1 MTKLVLQQSH
11 AFDWFK
17 DEVDRARARTGVT
30 LADETTLYIAQMLA
44 DRVRADRPGP
54 EETTLAEMHGKA
66 ATAPPGAQA
75 RLYRELGDRSLTA
88 LGLFRPYVERK
99 AVGPAYYA
107 DMGSA
112 AYARADDVFKRWFGD
127 AFGVVFV
134 ELARK
139 FQACVE
145 VLGAVRADPGDGP
158 LDLEALARR
167 LAVEED
173 PDPRIAALLLHKPG
187 VA

>member
-1 MTKLVLQQSH
+1 MTTVVLPHSH

-17 DEVDRARARTGVT
+17 DEVDRARSRTGVH

-44 DRVRADRPGP
+44 DRVRADRAASDD
-54 EETTLAEMHGKA
+54 TTLAEMHGLA
-66 ATAPPGAQA
+66 ANAAPGAQA

-99 AVGPAYYA
+99 TVGPAYYA
-107 DMGSA
+107 DMGAA

-127 AFGVVFV
+127 AFGVVFA

-139 FQACVE
+139 FLSCVE
-145 VLGAVRADPGDGP
+145 LLDAVRADRRRRS
-158 LDLEALARR
+158 LDLADLARG
-167 LAVEED
+167 LALGED

-187 VA
+187 SA